1 MADFYKK
8 TSQYSSSIGP
18 QVQLCRPQASIMHS
32 NNLFRPCFTLHTR
45 GHDIEGKISYIVLDT
60 KKILS
65 CTIVMWRHCL
75 PFMQCPLVVNTFTT
89 LEPSLRVYGSKVL
102 NDWENVS
109 FSIQMVSTNAVLGQY
124 QGSSFILDKRGQ
136 FTPLKPSLRF
146 HDHRLLNDRKNV
158 SFVRYMVSSY
168 LVLLQQMVSTQSYC
182 SRWLVPS
189 PNVEDG

>member
-1 MADFYKK
+1 MLKVVGLNPNTWIDIFSHVIVWKNTNKQKRGRGWPIFIKK

-18 QVQLCRPQASIMHS
+18 QVQLCRPQASIMHT

-89 LEPSLRVYGSKVL
+89 FEPSLRVYGSKVL

-109 FSIQMVSTNAVLGQY
+109 FSI
-124 QGSSFILDKRGQ
+124 
-136 FTPLKPSLRF
+136 
-146 HDHRLLNDRKNV
+146 
-158 SFVRYMVSSY
+158 
-168 LVLLQQMVSTQSYC
+168 
-182 SRWLVPS
+182 
-189 PNVEDG
+189 

>member
-8 TSQYSSSIGP
+8 PPNIAAPLGHRCSFAP
-18 QVQLCRPQASIMHS
+18 PQASIMHT

-89 LEPSLRVYGSKVL
+89 FEPSLRVYGSKVL

-109 FSIQMVSTNAVLGQY
+109 FSI
-124 QGSSFILDKRGQ
+124 
-136 FTPLKPSLRF
+136 
-146 HDHRLLNDRKNV
+146 
-158 SFVRYMVSSY
+158 
-168 LVLLQQMVSTQSYC
+168 
-182 SRWLVPS
+182 
-189 PNVEDG
+189 